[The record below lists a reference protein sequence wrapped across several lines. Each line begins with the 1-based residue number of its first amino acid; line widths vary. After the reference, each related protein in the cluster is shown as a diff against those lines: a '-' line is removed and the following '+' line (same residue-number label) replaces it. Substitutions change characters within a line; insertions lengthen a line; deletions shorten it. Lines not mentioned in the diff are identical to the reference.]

1 MFNPN
6 EQQNQFYQPINMN
19 NMNNNNVNMNQ
30 AMNNMNQ
37 FTGWNFNMNQM
48 PQFVQMVNSNQMYLR
63 MYYQM
68 LANMQNSQLMQMQNP
83 GTMFQGGAMGNNQIA
98 NMNVNNT
105 QGNGYR
111 ININF
116 MTADGK
122 KVIIQTEPN
131 EKMSSVI
138 NKYINKSNDLNAGN
152 YYIFNNKKIV
162 QQLSVAELGINDGA
176 EVIVAN
182 TGNVIGAAL
191 V

>member
-1 MFNPN
+1 
-6 EQQNQFYQPINMN
+6 MN
-19 NMNNNNVNMNQ
+19 SNVNMNQ

-37 FTGWNFNMNQM
+37 FTGWNFNNMA
-48 PQFVQMVNSNQMYLR
+48 QFVQMVNSNPVYLMMYH
-63 MYYQM
+63 QM
-68 LANMQNSQLMQMQNP
+68 LAMQMQNP
-83 GTMFQGGAMGNNQIA
+83 FQG
-98 NMNVNNT
+98 NM
-105 QGNGYR
+105 QGNVYK
-111 ININF
+111 INVNF

-122 KVIIQTEPN
+122 KIIIQTEPN

-138 NKYINKSNDLNAGN
+138 NKYINKSGDLNAGN

>member
-1 MFNPN
+1 MFNLN
-6 EQQNQFYQPINMN
+6 DQQNQFNQPINMN
-19 NMNNNNVNMNQ
+19 NMNSNVNMNL

-37 FTGWNFNMNQM
+37 FTGWNFNNMA
-48 PQFVQMVNSNQMYLR
+48 QFVQMVNSNQMYLR
-63 MYYQM
+63 MWNQM
-68 LANMQNSQLMQMQNP
+68 MANMQNSQLMQMQNP
-83 GTMFQGGAMGNNQIA
+83 GTMFQGGAMGNNQFA
-98 NMNVNNT
+98 NMNVNNM
-105 QGNGYR
+105 QGNGYK

-138 NKYINKSNDLNAGN
+138 NKYINKSGDLNAGN

-162 QQLSVAELGINDGA
+162 QQLSVAELGMNDGA

-182 TGNVIGAAL
+182 TGNVIGAVL

>member
-1 MFNPN
+1 MF
-6 EQQNQFYQPINMN
+6 QNQFYQPINMN
-19 NMNNNNVNMNQ
+19 NMNSNVNMNQ

-37 FTGWNFNMNQM
+37 FTGWNFNNMA
-48 PQFVQMVNSNQMYLR
+48 QFVQMVNSNPVYLMMYN
-63 MYYQM
+63 QI
-68 LANMQNSQLMQMQNP
+68 LAIMQMQ
-83 GTMFQGGAMGNNQIA
+83 FA
-98 NMNVNNT
+98 NVNVNDV
-105 QGNGYR
+105 QGNVYK

-138 NKYINKSNDLNAGN
+138 NKYINKSGDLNAGN

>member
-1 MFNPN
+1 MFNLN
-6 EQQNQFYQPINMN
+6 AQQNQFYQPINMN
-19 NMNNNNVNMNQ
+19 NMNSNVNMNQ

-37 FTGWNFNMNQM
+37 FTGWNFNNMA
-48 PQFVQMVNSNQMYLR
+48 QFVQMVNSNPVYLMMYN
-63 MYYQM
+63 QI
-68 LANMQNSQLMQMQNP
+68 LAIMQMQ
-83 GTMFQGGAMGNNQIA
+83 FA
-98 NMNVNNT
+98 NMNVENM
-105 QGNGYR
+105 QGNVYK

-122 KVIIQTEPN
+122 KIIIQTEPN

-138 NKYINKSNDLNAGN
+138 NKYINKSGDLNAGN

-162 QQLSVAELGINDGA
+162 QQLSVAELGMNDGA

>member
-1 MFNPN
+1 MFNLN
-6 EQQNQFYQPINMN
+6 DQQNQFNQPINMN

-48 PQFVQMVNSNQMYLR
+48 PQFVQMVNSNPMLLMMYN
-63 MYYQM
+63 QM
-68 LANMQNSQLMQMQNP
+68 LANMRNSQLMQMQNP
-83 GTMFQGGAMGNNQIA
+83 GLMIQGGAMGNNQIA
-98 NMNVNNT
+98 NTNVNNT

-116 MTADGK
+116 TNAEGK
-122 KVIIQTEPN
+122 NVMIQTEPN

-138 NKYINKSNDLNAGN
+138 NKYINKSGDLNAGN
-152 YYIFNNKKIV
+152 YYIFNNKKV
-162 QQLSVAELGINDGA
+162 AQQLSVAELGITDGS
-176 EVIVAN
+176 EILVAN

-191 V
+191 E

>member
-19 NMNNNNVNMNQ
+19 NMNSNVNMNQ

-37 FTGWNFNMNQM
+37 FTGWNFNNMA
-48 PQFVQMVNSNQMYLR
+48 QFVQMVNSNPMFLM

-68 LANMQNSQLMQMQNP
+68 LANMRMQNP
-83 GTMFQGGAMGNNQIA
+83 FQG
-98 NMNVNNT
+98 NM
-105 QGNGYR
+105 QGNVYK

-138 NKYINKSNDLNAGN
+138 NKYINKSGDLNAGN

-162 QQLSVAELGINDGA
+162 QQLSVAELGMNDGA

>member
-6 EQQNQFYQPINMN
+6 DQQNQFNQTINMN
-19 NMNNNNVNMNQ
+19 NMNSNVNMNQ

-37 FTGWNFNMNQM
+37 FTGWNFNNMA
-48 PQFVQMVNSNQMYLR
+48 QFVQMVNSNPMYLM
-63 MYYQM
+63 MYKQM

-83 GTMFQGGAMGNNQIA
+83 GTMFQGGAMGNNKFA
-98 NMNVNNT
+98 NMNVNNM
-105 QGNGYR
+105 QGNGYK

-116 MTADGK
+116 LTADGK

-138 NKYINKSNDLNAGN
+138 NKYINKSGDLNAGN
-152 YYIFNNKKIV
+152 YYIFNNKKV
-162 QQLSVAELGINDGA
+162 AQQLSVAELGITDGS
-176 EVIVAN
+176 EILVAN

-191 V
+191 E

>member
-19 NMNNNNVNMNQ
+19 NMNSNVNMNQ

-48 PQFVQMVNSNQMYLR
+48 PQFVQMVNSNQMYLM
-63 MYYQM
+63 MYNQI
-68 LANMQNSQLMQMQNP
+68 LAIMQMQ
-83 GTMFQGGAMGNNQIA
+83 FA
-98 NMNVNNT
+98 NMNVKNM
-105 QGNGYR
+105 QGNVYK

-122 KVIIQTEPN
+122 KIIIQTEPN

-138 NKYINKSNDLNAGN
+138 NKYINKSGDLNAGN

-162 QQLSVAELGINDGA
+162 QQLSVAELGMNDGA

>member
-6 EQQNQFYQPINMN
+6 DQQNQFNQPINMN
-19 NMNNNNVNMNQ
+19 NMNSNVNMNL

-37 FTGWNFNMNQM
+37 FTGWNFNNMA
-48 PQFVQMVNSNQMYLR
+48 QFVQMVNSNPVYIYMFN
-63 MYYQM
+63 QM
-68 LANMQNSQLMQMQNP
+68 LANMRNSQLMQMQNP
-83 GTMFQGGAMGNNQIA
+83 GTMFQGGAMGNNHG
-98 NMNVNNT
+98 NMNVNNM

-116 MTADGK
+116 MTAEGK

-138 NKYINKSNDLNAGN
+138 NKYINKSGDLNAGN

>member
-1 MFNPN
+1 MF
-6 EQQNQFYQPINMN
+6 QNQSYQPINMN
-19 NMNNNNVNMNQ
+19 NMNSNVNMNL

-37 FTGWNFNMNQM
+37 FTGWNFNNMA
-48 PQFVQMVNSNQMYLR
+48 QFVQMVNSNPMYL
-63 MYYQM
+63 MMWNQM
-68 LANMQNSQLMQMQNP
+68 LANMRNSQLMQMQNP

-98 NMNVNNT
+98 NMNVNNM
-105 QGNGYR
+105 QGIVYK

-116 MTADGK
+116 MTSDGK

-182 TGNVIGAAL
+182 TGNVIGAFL

>member
-19 NMNNNNVNMNQ
+19 NMNSNVNMNQ

-37 FTGWNFNMNQM
+37 FTGWNFNNMA
-48 PQFVQMVNSNQMYLR
+48 QFVQMVNSNPMFLM

-68 LANMQNSQLMQMQNP
+68 LANMRMQNP
-83 GTMFQGGAMGNNQIA
+83 FQG
-98 NMNVNNT
+98 NT
-105 QGNGYR
+105 QGNVYK

-138 NKYINKSNDLNAGN
+138 NKYINKSGDLNAGN
-152 YYIFNNKKIV
+152 YYIFNNKKVV
-162 QQLSVAELGINDGA
+162 QQLSVAELGINDGG
-176 EVIVAN
+176 EILVAN
-182 TGNVIGAAL
+182 TGNVIGAVL

>member
-1 MFNPN
+1 MFNLN
-6 EQQNQFYQPINMN
+6 AQQNQFYQPINMN
-19 NMNNNNVNMNQ
+19 NMNSNVNMNL

-37 FTGWNFNMNQM
+37 FTGWNFNNMA
-48 PQFVQMVNSNQMYLR
+48 QFVQMVNSNPVYLMMYN
-63 MYYQM
+63 QM
-68 LANMQNSQLMQMQNP
+68 LAYMRMQNP
-83 GTMFQGGAMGNNQIA
+83 FQG
-98 NMNVNNT
+98 NM
-105 QGNGYR
+105 QGNVYK

-138 NKYINKSNDLNAGN
+138 NKYINKSGDLNAGN

-162 QQLSVAELGINDGA
+162 QQLSVAELGMNDGA

>member
-1 MFNPN
+1 MFNLN
-6 EQQNQFYQPINMN
+6 AQQNQFYQPINMN
-19 NMNNNNVNMNQ
+19 NMNSNVYMNQ

-37 FTGWNFNMNQM
+37 FTGWNFNNMA
-48 PQFVQMVNSNQMYLR
+48 QFVQMVNSNPVYLMMYN
-63 MYYQM
+63 QI
-68 LANMQNSQLMQMQNP
+68 LAIMQMQFP
-83 GTMFQGGAMGNNQIA
+83 

-138 NKYINKSNDLNAGN
+138 NKYINKSGDLNAGN

>member
-1 MFNPN
+1 MFNLN
-6 EQQNQFYQPINMN
+6 AQQNQFYQPINMN
-19 NMNNNNVNMNQ
+19 NMNSNVNMNQ

-37 FTGWNFNMNQM
+37 FTGWNFNNMA
-48 PQFVQMVNSNQMYLR
+48 QFVQMVNSNPMFLM

-68 LANMQNSQLMQMQNP
+68 LANM
-83 GTMFQGGAMGNNQIA
+83 GNNPFA

-116 MTADGK
+116 LTADGK

-138 NKYINKSNDLNAGN
+138 NKYINKSGDLNAGN

-182 TGNVIGAAL
+182 TGNVIGAFL

>member
-1 MFNPN
+1 
-6 EQQNQFYQPINMN
+6 MN
-19 NMNNNNVNMNQ
+19 NMNSNVNMNQ

-37 FTGWNFNMNQM
+37 FTGWNFNNMA
-48 PQFVQMVNSNQMYLR
+48 QFVQMVNSNPVYLMMYN
-63 MYYQM
+63 QM
-68 LANMQNSQLMQMQNP
+68 LAMQMQNP
-83 GTMFQGGAMGNNQIA
+83 FQG
-98 NMNVNNT
+98 NM
-105 QGNGYR
+105 QGNVYK

-122 KVIIQTEPN
+122 KVMIQTEPN

-138 NKYINKSNDLNAGN
+138 NKYINKSGDLNAGN

-162 QQLSVAELGINDGA
+162 QQLSVAELGMNDGA

>member
-1 MFNPN
+1 MFNLN
-6 EQQNQFYQPINMN
+6 DQQNQFNQPINMN

-48 PQFVQMVNSNQMYLR
+48 PQFVQMVNANPMYL
-63 MYYQM
+63 MMWNQM
-68 LANMQNSQLMQMQNP
+68 LANMRNSQLMQMQNP

-98 NMNVNNT
+98 NMNVNNM
-105 QGNGYR
+105 QGNVYK

-122 KVIIQTEPN
+122 KIIIQTEPN

-138 NKYINKSNDLNAGN
+138 NKYINKSGDLNAGN

>member
-1 MFNPN
+1 MFNLN
-6 EQQNQFYQPINMN
+6 DQQNQFNQPINMN
-19 NMNNNNVNMNQ
+19 NMNNNNVNMNL

-68 LANMQNSQLMQMQNP
+68 LANMRNSQLMQMQNP
-83 GTMFQGGAMGNNQIA
+83 GLMIQGGAMGNNQIA
-98 NMNVNNT
+98 NTNVNNT

-116 MTADGK
+116 TNAEGK
-122 KVIIQTEPN
+122 NVMIQTEPN

-138 NKYINKSNDLNAGN
+138 NKYINKSGDLNAGN
-152 YYIFNNKKIV
+152 YYIFNNKKV
-162 QQLSVAELGINDGA
+162 AQQLSVAELGITDGS
-176 EVIVAN
+176 EILVAN

-191 V
+191 E

>member
-1 MFNPN
+1 MFKLN

-19 NMNNNNVNMNQ
+19 NMNSNVNMNQ

-37 FTGWNFNMNQM
+37 FTGCNFNNMA
-48 PQFVQMVNSNQMYLR
+48 QFVQMVNSNQMYLR
-63 MYYQM
+63 MWNQM
-68 LANMQNSQLMQMQNP
+68 MANMQNSQLMQMQNP
-83 GTMFQGGAMGNNQIA
+83 GTMFQGGAMGNNQFA
-98 NMNVNNT
+98 NMNVNNM
-105 QGNGYR
+105 QGNVYK

-138 NKYINKSNDLNAGN
+138 NKYINKSGDLNAGN

-162 QQLSVAELGINDGA
+162 QQLSVAELGMNDGA

>member
-6 EQQNQFYQPINMN
+6 DQQNQFNQPINMN
-19 NMNNNNVNMNQ
+19 NMNSNVNMNL

-37 FTGWNFNMNQM
+37 FTGWNFNNNQM
-48 PQFVQMVNSNQMYLR
+48 SQFVQMVNSNPMYLM
-63 MYYQM
+63 MYKQM
-68 LANMQNSQLMQMQNP
+68 LDNMLNSRLMQMQI
-83 GTMFQGGAMGNNQIA
+83 QGGAMGNNQNA
-98 NMNVNNT
+98 NMNVNNM
-105 QGNGYR
+105 QGNVYK

-116 MTADGK
+116 MTDDRK
-122 KVIIQTEPN
+122 KIIIQTEPN

-138 NKYINKSNDLNAGN
+138 NKYINKSGDLNAGN

-162 QQLSVAELGINDGA
+162 QQLSVAELGMNDGA

>member
-1 MFNPN
+1 MF
-6 EQQNQFYQPINMN
+6 QNQFYQPINMN
-19 NMNNNNVNMNQ
+19 NMNSNVNMNQ

-37 FTGWNFNMNQM
+37 FTGWNFNNMA
-48 PQFVQMVNSNQMYLR
+48 QFVQMVNSNPVYLM

-68 LANMQNSQLMQMQNP
+68 LANMLNSQLMQMQN
-83 GTMFQGGAMGNNQIA
+83 QGGAMGNNQNA
-98 NMNVNNT
+98 NMNVNNM
-105 QGNGYR
+105 QGNVYK

-138 NKYINKSNDLNAGN
+138 NKYINKSGDLNAGN

>member
-6 EQQNQFYQPINMN
+6 AQQNQFNQPINMN
-19 NMNNNNVNMNQ
+19 NMNSNVNMNL

-37 FTGWNFNMNQM
+37 FTGWNFNNMA
-48 PQFVQMVNSNQMYLR
+48 QFVQMVNSNPVYLMMYN
-63 MYYQM
+63 QM
-68 LANMQNSQLMQMQNP
+68 LALMQMQY
-83 GTMFQGGAMGNNQIA
+83 MNN
-98 NMNVNNT
+98 M
-105 QGNGYR
+105 QGNVYK

-138 NKYINKSNDLNAGN
+138 NKYINKSGDLNAGN

-162 QQLSVAELGINDGA
+162 QQLSVAELGMNDGA

>member
-1 MFNPN
+1 
-6 EQQNQFYQPINMN
+6 
-19 NMNNNNVNMNQ
+19 
-30 AMNNMNQ
+30 
-37 FTGWNFNMNQM
+37 
-48 PQFVQMVNSNQMYLR
+48 
-63 MYYQM
+63 
-68 LANMQNSQLMQMQNP
+68 
-83 GTMFQGGAMGNNQIA
+83 MGNNQFA

-138 NKYINKSNDLNAGN
+138 NKYINKSGDLNAGN

>member
-1 MFNPN
+1 MFNLN
-6 EQQNQFYQPINMN
+6 AQQNQFYQPINMN
-19 NMNNNNVNMNQ
+19 NMNSNVNMNL

-48 PQFVQMVNSNQMYLR
+48 PQFVQMVNSNQMYLM
-63 MYYQM
+63 MYNQM

-83 GTMFQGGAMGNNQIA
+83 GTMFQGGAMGNNQFA
-98 NMNVNNT
+98 NMNVNNM
-105 QGNGYR
+105 QGNVYK

-138 NKYINKSNDLNAGN
+138 NKYINKSGDLNAGN

-162 QQLSVAELGINDGA
+162 QQLSVAELGMNDGA

>member
-19 NMNNNNVNMNQ
+19 NMNSNVNMNL

-48 PQFVQMVNSNQMYLR
+48 PQFVQMVNSNQMYLM
-63 MYYQM
+63 MYNQM

-83 GTMFQGGAMGNNQIA
+83 GTMFQGGAMGNNQFA
-98 NMNVNNT
+98 NMNVNNM
-105 QGNGYR
+105 QGNNYA
-111 ININF
+111 INLF
-116 MTADGK
+116 FVTPDGK
-122 KVIIQTEPN
+122 KITIQTEPN

-138 NKYINKSNDLNAGN
+138 NKYINKSGDLNAGN
-152 YYIFNNKKIV
+152 YYIFNNKKV
-162 QQLSVAELGINDGA
+162 AQQLSVAELGITDGS
-176 EVIVAN
+176 EILVAN

>member
-6 EQQNQFYQPINMN
+6 AQQNQFNQPINMN
-19 NMNNNNVNMNQ
+19 NMNSNVNMNL

-37 FTGWNFNMNQM
+37 FTGWNFNNMA
-48 PQFVQMVNSNQMYLR
+48 QFVQMVNSNPMFLM

-83 GTMFQGGAMGNNQIA
+83 GTMFQGGAMGNNQFA
-98 NMNVNNT
+98 NMNVNNM
-105 QGNGYR
+105 QGNVYK

-138 NKYINKSNDLNAGN
+138 NKYINKSGDLNAGN

-162 QQLSVAELGINDGA
+162 QQLSVAELGMNDGA

>member
-1 MFNPN
+1 MFNLN
-6 EQQNQFYQPINMN
+6 AQQNQFYQPINMN
-19 NMNNNNVNMNQ
+19 NMNSNVNMNL

-37 FTGWNFNMNQM
+37 FTGWNFNNMA
-48 PQFVQMVNSNQMYLR
+48 QFVQMVNSNQMYLR
-63 MYYQM
+63 MWNQM
-68 LANMQNSQLMQMQNP
+68 MANMQNSQLMQMQNP
-83 GTMFQGGAMGNNQIA
+83 GTMFQGGAMGNNQFA
-98 NMNVNNT
+98 NMNVNNL

-138 NKYINKSNDLNAGN
+138 NKYINKSGDLNAGN

-162 QQLSVAELGINDGA
+162 QQLSVAELGMNDGA

>member
-1 MFNPN
+1 MFNLN
-6 EQQNQFYQPINMN
+6 DQQNQFNQPINMN
-19 NMNNNNVNMNQ
+19 NMNSNVNMNL

-37 FTGWNFNMNQM
+37 FTGWNFNNMA
-48 PQFVQMVNSNQMYLR
+48 QFVQMVNSNQMYLR
-63 MYYQM
+63 MWNQM
-68 LANMQNSQLMQMQNP
+68 MANMQNSQLMQMQNP

-138 NKYINKSNDLNAGN
+138 NKYINKSGDLNAGN

-162 QQLSVAELGINDGA
+162 QQLSVAELGMNDGA